1 MLEDTIKRI
10 LTLILAAAAPGLG
23 ACDGG
28 GGEEDVTTD
37 DAVTEDV
44 QAEET
49 TGADGY
55 PAALPPVDC
64 NAADCTWT
72 GCPEQPPEGD
82 PVTVRLVLADFAED
96 FAVENAYVD
105 VFLGNVVTG
114 TPDFELG
121 PTDADGA
128 TDDFQAPANALI
140 AYRVNGSTDIPYPPG
155 EIKTT
160 IEYGQPVPETGGD
173 IDAIA
178 VSRMTY
184 QLIPTVLGIPPT
196 PGLGILAGAFN
207 DCGDREVIGVVARLY
222 PQGSAEP
229 CNDEVAVRCLDR
241 YFIDETPARDQK
253 WSSEDG
259 LYGILEIPPGEAYT
273 LELHGKVTGSACPGE
288 MEVVGEM
295 PGVRILPDAISIVD
309 VAAGTAAEHNCL
321 W

>member
-1 MLEDTIKRI
+1 MLEEAMKRI
-10 LTLILAAAAPGLG
+10 LTLTLILAAAAPGLG

-28 GGEEDVTTD
+28 DGEEDVTTD
-37 DAVTEDV
+37 DAVTDDV

-55 PAALPPVDC
+55 PAAMPAVDC
-64 NAADCTWT
+64 NNADCTWT
-72 GCPEQPPEGD
+72 GCPEQPAEGD
-82 PVTVRLVLADFAED
+82 PVTVRLVLADFQED

-105 VFLGNVVTG
+105 VFLGNAVTE

-121 PTDADGA
+121 P
-128 TDDFQAPANALI
+128 PANALI
-140 AYRVNGSTDIPYPPG
+140 AYRVNASTDIPYPPG

-160 IEYGQPVPETGGD
+160 IEYGSPVPEAGGD
-173 IDAIA
+173 IDALA

-196 PGLGILAGAFN
+196 SGLGILAGGFN
-207 DCGDREVIGVVARLY
+207 DCADTEVIGVVARLY

-229 CNDEVAVRCLDR
+229 CNDEEAVQCLDR

-259 LYGILEIPPGEAYT
+259 LYGILEIPPGENYT
-273 LELHGKVTGSACPGE
+273 LELHGKVAGSACPGE

-295 PGVRILPDAISIVD
+295 AGVRILPDAISIVD
-309 VAAGTAAEHNCL
+309 VAADTAAEHNCL